1 MQLRTPFLLIFQGVS
16 SAVVQ
21 IILEAIYKRKLKLT
35 SGNVTEV
42 LAGAHMMQIGPI
54 LEQCEKFV
62 QIHMNAKICL
72 QYLKLAELYNLG
84 GGVLLAAEHCF
95 LNNFKKVSEDDAF
108 LELSID
114 ALGKYLNSD
123 IIHCKEIEVFNCAM
137 KWIEHSPDRKE
148 HAKDLFQWIRLGL
161 VSTEELMGRIA
172 SHHLIRDDAFC
183 QELIHKAIMY
193 KSDLYSQP
201 LYCGIINKPRGK
213 DIQVCTR
220 DCKCVAPPHHNHST
234 FHVREESES
243 DFMFYDYESRTKLFR
258 NSVKV
263 PFARRSIS
271 FVVNKYMNFLFLH
284 GVDSRSFSNTL
295 MRFDCSTHKWITLS
309 GIPQD
314 ATIRYSMVMLG
325 GKMLIVGGY
334 VIKRESRITDKSDSI
349 TPRMKNTVW
358 QYDIA
363 ANDWEKLSDFPHK
376 VYNMGACVYENEL
389 FVFGG
394 CLEGDSWTY
403 SDKTY
408 KYMQDQDIWV
418 RQTSM
423 VTARQFYYKAFTEVE
438 DGFVVVGA
446 GTGSQAVSEMYTV
459 ATDQWCTV
467 EVPGHISNRLNPL
480 SPLFM
485 AAVGGSVFVYANMKP
500 PLIFRAST
508 KKWEE
513 SLISLI
519 PTGAASA
526 IVRTFKPL

>member
-1 MQLRTPFLLIFQGVS
+1 
-16 SAVVQ
+16 
-21 IILEAIYKRKLKLT
+21 
-35 SGNVTEV
+35 
-42 LAGAHMMQIGPI
+42 MMQIGPV
-54 LEQCEKFV
+54 LEQCEKFI
-62 QIHMNAKICL
+62 QTHMNAKICL

-84 GGVLLAAEHCF
+84 GGVLLAAEQCF
-95 LNNFKKVSEDDAF
+95 LNNFKNVSEDDAF

-114 ALGKYLNSD
+114 GLGKYLNSD
-123 IIHCKEIEVFNCAM
+123 VIRCKEIEVFNSAM
-137 KWIEHSPDRKE
+137 KWLEHSPDRKE
-148 HAKDLFQWIRLGL
+148 HVKDLFQWIRLGS
-161 VSTEELMGRIA
+161 VTTEELMTKIGC
-172 SHHLIRDDAFC
+172 HPLIREDAFC

-220 DCKCVAPPHHNHST
+220 DCKCVSTPHHNHST
-234 FHVREESES
+234 LHAREESES

-258 NSVKV
+258 DSVKV

-271 FVVNKYMNFLFLH
+271 FVVNKYKNFFFLH

-295 MRFDCSTHKWITLS
+295 MRYDCSTHKWITLS

-325 GKMLIVGGY
+325 NKLLLVGGHT
-334 VIKRESRITDKSDSI
+334 INRESRITDKADTI

-363 ANDWEKLSDFPHK
+363 TNEWEKLSDFPHK
-376 VYNMGACVYENEL
+376 VYNTGACVYEEEL
-389 FVFGG
+389 FIFGG
-394 CLEGDSWTY
+394 CLEGDSWTCT
-403 SDKTY
+403 DKMY
-408 KYMQDQDIWV
+408 KYMGHLDIWM

-423 VTARQFYYKAFTEVE
+423 SVARQFYYKAFADIE
-438 DGFVVVGA
+438 DGFVVFGK
-446 GTGSQAVSEMYTV
+446 GTGGQAVSEMYTV
-459 ATDQWCTV
+459 AEDQWCNII
-467 EVPGHISNRLNPL
+467 VPPHITTRLTSL

-485 AAVGGSVFVYANMKP
+485 ASVGGFVFVFANMKP
-500 PLIFRAST
+500 PLIFRPSA

-513 SLISLI
+513 SLINLI

-526 IVRTFKPL
+526 IVCTYKPL